1 MALKPLLLETFHSG
15 IMLTNKWGKQK
26 YLVKMACQYP
36 SGGKLGFETII
47 LRQTLPTDT
56 PFSYYMSEERAKR
69 DWLEFV
75 KDKEFTD
82 EEYEGLLV

>member
-1 MALKPLLLETFHSG
+1 MALKPLNLETFRSG
-15 IMLTNKWGKQK
+15 IMLKNKWSNQR
-26 YLVKMACQYP
+26 YLVQMAKQYS

-56 PFSYYMSEERAKR
+56 PFSYYMSEERAKEN
-69 DWLEFV
+69 WLAFV

-82 EEYEGLLV
+82 EEYEELLV